1 MSAPSGPPGGGANE
15 FPPAGD
21 DTGEEPAGT
30 EDEAASPPAPGSSS
44 GPALIGRI
52 GALAGRASELSRRRS
67 FRVAFGLLLVA
78 LAVWAVFSRREEV
91 ADAVTQLSPGWL
103 AFAALATVLNVAL
116 AGMVWRTLLADLGSR
131 LRLPVAARIFFVG
144 QLGKYLPGSV
154 WPVVMQTELGRD
166 HHVPRRRTA
175 TATVVSMLLSV
186 LSALLVVLIA
196 VPFAPEA
203 LPDGFGWAV
212 LLVVPLAVVLHPAV
226 MGRLV
231 DRALRIVSK
240 EGLPERTSGRGTVV
254 STLWAIGSWVGA
266 GLQVWALSVPLG
278 ADANVSTALLLI
290 GGYALAWAVG
300 FVVIIAPAGAGAR
313 EVALAAVLST
323 VLDDHGKVVVVVLI
337 SRVLFT
343 AVDLL
348 AAGTGILAARRH
360 HPAAGSP
367 EHPII

>member
-1 MSAPSGPPGGGANE
+1 MSGAV
-15 FPPAGD
+15 A
-21 DTGEEPAGT
+21 
-30 EDEAASPPAPGSSS
+30 
-44 GPALIGRI
+44 RV
-52 GALAGRASELSRRRS
+52 GALAGRASELSRARW
-67 FRVAFGLLLVA
+67 FRVCFGLLLVG
-78 LAVWAVFSRREEV
+78 LAVWAVLSQRHQV
-91 ADAVTQLSPGWL
+91 ADALSQLSPGWVVV
-103 AFAALATVLNVAL
+103 AALATVVNVAL

-131 LRLPVAARIFFVG
+131 LSLQVAARIFFVG

-166 HHVPRRRTA
+166 HQVPRRRTA

-196 VPFAPEA
+196 LPFAPEA
-203 LPDGFGWAV
+203 LPSGFGWAV
-212 LLVVPLAVVLHPAV
+212 LLIVPLAVVLHPAV

-231 DRALRIVSK
+231 DRALKIVSK
-240 EGLPERTSGRGTVV
+240 EGLPERTSGRGTLAA
-254 STLWAIGSWVGA
+254 TLWAVGSWVGA

-323 VLDDHGKVVVVVLI
+323 VLDSHGEVVVVVLI

-348 AAGTGILAARRH
+348 AAGAGILTARRH
-360 HPAAGSP
+360 RISA
-367 EHPII
+367 